1 MANKF
6 TTKMI
11 LILLNILSFFIEY
24 GSGLWCFQCSEIDG
38 SIKCPQN
45 CDYIKKWK
53 NCELKNHYVENVEW
67 EFNNSYCIVGAI
79 GQTIM
84 YQVSRK
90 QD

>member
-1 MANKF
+1 MAIKI
-6 TTKMI
+6 TTKII
-11 LILLNILSFFIEY
+11 LLLLNILSFFIEY

-53 NCELKNHYVENVEW
+53 NWESKNHYVENIEW

-79 GQTIM
+79 GKTIM